1 MTSDRLIAGR
11 YRLSDPI
18 GTGAMGVVWKA
29 TDVRLQRTVAVK
41 QLRLDPGLTPSQA
54 VEARARAMREG
65 RIAARLHHPNA
76 ITVFD
81 VAEEDGRPWL
91 VMEFMDAPSLA
102 ARISG
107 GRTLPP
113 MEVARIGAQA
123 AAALAAAHK
132 AGILHRDV
140 KPGNLLVADDGTVKI
155 TDFGI
160 SRAVGDVTV
169 TATGFLAGTPAYLA
183 PEVARGEDGEPASD
197 VFALGSTLYAAVTGS
212 PPFGEGDNP
221 LAVLHAVARG
231 QVQPPQ
237 HAGALGPV
245 LMQLLAPTPEARPTM
260 RQAAEVLEGVAVG
273 RPASVLPPG
282 GYPRTAVLA
291 GPGGTTV
298 LPDPNRFGGPPPND
312 PRSVPPGPRVNAFRP
327 AYGPGSG
334 APGAYGPVTPGYGPG
349 TPGFGPGGSGHS
361 PGTPGYGPGTPGSAP
376 GFEPGAPG
384 SGPAQVP
391 QGPLSGPAPDGG
403 QRGGGA
409 NSVPAA
415 GGGSSSASGA
425 SGSKEVAGAQAKGS
439 GEAVELSKRDG
450 AIAGAAVGAASAS
463 KLGDA
468 GSTGGKAADAAASG
482 SEASGSGADDSA
494 AIAGSAAAGG
504 PAAGSTSADAG
515 TADAGS
521 AASGAPAAGSGGPG
535 ATPAPATTANLGTTA
550 SSDAAPGLGTATSSD
565 SAPNLG
571 TATSSDSAP
580 SPGTA
585 APSDSATSLG
595 AAASSAAASS
605 GPAPAGPAHSGSR
618 PSSPTPSGPTPSDT
632 PTPDPTTALPYTPDY
647 AAFAAAARPAPT
659 PLEYT
664 PPRRDPA
671 AGKRLQ
677 LTALGAIAVAVIV
690 LAGVLIALI
699 ANGTG
704 DEQQAAPPPPPSTS
718 APAPTTE
725 APTTTQPPTSNAP
738 APQNGPPT
746 PEQQAQFVQGYY
758 GMLPGD
764 INGAW
769 AQLSPGYQ
777 AQTGGFGAYSQFW
790 STIRGVRVGAVTPSG
805 PDTVVANLTYTLA
818 GGGTSSENRW
828 FRVSSEGGR
837 FVISGSGL

>member
-41 QLRLDPGLTPSQA
+41 QLRLDPQLTPSQR

-123 AAALAAAHK
+123 AAALAAAHR

-140 KPGNLLVADDGTVKI
+140 KPGNLLVGDDGTVKI

-231 QVQPPQ
+231 HVQPPQ

-245 LMQLLAPTPEARPTM
+245 LMHLLAPTPEARPTM
-260 RQAAEVLEGVAVG
+260 QEAAGVLEGVAVG
-273 RPASVLPPG
+273 RPAGPTSVLPPG

-291 GPGGTTV
+291 GPSGTTV
-298 LPDPNRFGGPPPND
+298 LPDPGRFGGPPPND
-312 PRSVPPGPRVNAFRP
+312 PRSAPPPGPRVNAFRP
-327 AYGPGSG
+327 AYGPRAG
-334 APGAYGPVTPGYGPG
+334 APGV
-349 TPGFGPGGSGHS
+349 
-361 PGTPGYGPGTPGSAP
+361 YGPGTPGSGP
-376 GFEPGAPG
+376 VAPG
-384 SGPAQVP
+384 SGPARVP
-391 QGPLSGPAPDGG
+391 QGPPSGPTGGSVAGARGAPGAESAPAPGSGERVELRKRDG
-403 QRGGGA
+403 
-409 NSVPAA
+409 SVAA
-415 GGGSSSASGA
+415 GVASAAVAPNSGDGEGAAEDSGVAGSASPSDDASSAASSAAGSAAPNSDAVSAASDSGATAGPAEGGA
-425 SGSKEVAGAQAKGS
+425 SGSGAAGKSAGDAASGAGAADDSSTPGDVLAGS
-439 GEAVELSKRDG
+439 A
-450 AIAGAAVGAASAS
+450 AAVGAASD
-463 KLGDA
+463 GV
-468 GSTGGKAADAAASG
+468 
-482 SEASGSGADDSA
+482 
-494 AIAGSAAAGG
+494 
-504 PAAGSTSADAG
+504 SADAG
-515 TADAGS
+515 AAAPSAGGPGAAGPSGTGPSGTGPS
-521 AASGAPAAGSGGPG
+521 AAAPGAAGSGPSASG
-535 ATPAPATTANLGTTA
+535 TA
-550 SSDAAPGLGTATSSD
+550 SD
-565 SAPNLG
+565 
-571 TATSSDSAP
+571 
-580 SPGTA
+580 
-585 APSDSATSLG
+585 
-595 AAASSAAASS
+595 S
-605 GPAPAGPAHSGSR
+605 GPN
-618 PSSPTPSGPTPSDT
+618 
-632 PTPDPTTALPYTPDY
+632 PDPTTALPPAANDSPYTPDY
-647 AAFAAAARPAPT
+647 AAFAAAARPTPVT

-677 LTALGAIAVAVIV
+677 LTALGAIALAVIL

-699 ANGTG
+699 ARGTG
-704 DEQQAAPPPPPSTS
+704 DDDQQAAPPPPSPSAVTTQ

-725 APTTTQPPTSNAP
+725 APAPATSNAP

-746 PEQQAQFVQGYY
+746 TEQQAQFVQGYY

-790 STIRGVRVGAVTPSG
+790 STIRGVRVGSITPTG
-805 PDTVVANLTYTLA
+805 PDTVVASLTYTLA
-818 GGGTSSENRW
+818 GGGTSSESRW
-828 FRVSSEGGR
+828 FRVANEGGR
-837 FVISGSGL
+837 FLLAGSGL

>member
-41 QLRLDPGLTPSQA
+41 QLRLDPGLTPSQK

-123 AAALAAAHK
+123 AAALGAAHR

-140 KPGNLLVADDGTVKI
+140 KPGNLLVGDDGTVKI

-231 QVQPPQ
+231 HVQPPQ

-245 LMQLLAPTPEARPTM
+245 LMQLLAPTPDARPTM
-260 RQAAEVLEGVAVG
+260 QEAAGVLEGVAVG
-273 RPASVLPPG
+273 RPAGPTTVLPPG

-291 GPGGTTV
+291 GPSGTTV
-298 LPDPNRFGGPPPND
+298 LPDPGRFGGPPPND
-312 PRSVPPGPRVNAFRP
+312 PRSVPPPGPRANAFRP

-334 APGAYGPVTPGYGPG
+334 APGVYGPG
-349 TPGFGPGGSGHS
+349 NGPV
-361 PGTPGYGPGTPGSAP
+361 
-376 GFEPGAPG
+376 APG
-384 SGPAQVP
+384 SGPARVP
-391 QGPLSGPAPDGG
+391 QGPTGGSVAGAGGGPGAESAPAPGSGERVELRKRDG
-403 QRGGGA
+403 
-409 NSVPAA
+409 SPAA
-415 GGGSSSASGA
+415 GVAAAVSVAAASNSGAGGSAAADSGAASPSDDASGAASSAAGSAAPGSDAAGAISDSGATAAPADGGA
-425 SGSKEVAGAQAKGS
+425 SGSGTAGT
-439 GEAVELSKRDG
+439 
-450 AIAGAAVGAASAS
+450 SA
-463 KLGDA
+463 GDA
-468 GSTGGKAADAAASG
+468 
-482 SEASGSGADDSA
+482 ASGSGAAEKSADGGASGSGAAGRSAGDAASGSGAAGRSAGDAASGSGATDD
-494 AIAGSAAAGG
+494 SAAAGG
-504 PAAGSTSADAG
+504 VL
-515 TADAGS
+515 AGS
-521 AASGAPAAGSGGPG
+521 AVAAGGVSADSGAAAPSAAGSGPSASGTAPG
-535 ATPAPATTANLGTTA
+535 ADPNPDPATTALPPTA
-550 SSDAAPGLGTATSSD
+550 G
-565 SAPNLG
+565 
-571 TATSSDSAP
+571 
-580 SPGTA
+580 
-585 APSDSATSLG
+585 
-595 AAASSAAASS
+595 
-605 GPAPAGPAHSGSR
+605 
-618 PSSPTPSGPTPSDT
+618 
-632 PTPDPTTALPYTPDY
+632 DPPYTPDY
-647 AAFAAAARPAPT
+647 AAFAAAARPTPVT

-677 LTALGAIAVAVIV
+677 LTALGAIALAVIV

-699 ANGTG
+699 ARGTG
-704 DEQQAAPPPPPSTS
+704 DDDQQAAPPSTS
-718 APAPTTE
+718 AVTTEAPAPTTE
-725 APTTTQPPTSNAP
+725 APAPATSNAP

-790 STIRGVRVGAVTPSG
+790 STIRGVRVGSITPTG
-805 PDTVVANLTYTLA
+805 PDTVVASLTYTLA
-818 GGGTSSENRW
+818 GGGTSSESRW
-828 FRVSSEGGR
+828 FRVANEGGR
-837 FVISGSGL
+837 VLIAGSGL

>member
-140 KPGNLLVADDGTVKI
+140 KPGNLLVGDDGTVKI

-231 QVQPPQ
+231 HVQPPQ

-245 LMQLLAPTPEARPTM
+245 LMQLLAPTPEGRPTM

-273 RPASVLPPG
+273 RPAGPTSVPPG

-298 LPDPNRFGGPPPND
+298 LPDPNRFSGPPPID

-327 AYGPGSG
+327 AYGPGAG
-334 APGAYGPVTPGYGPG
+334 APGAYGPVTPGSGPG
-349 TPGFGPGGSGHS
+349 A
-361 PGTPGYGPGTPGSAP
+361 PGYGPGTPGYGPRAS
-376 GFEPGAPG
+376 GSGPGASGNGPGTPG
-384 SGPAQVP
+384 SGPARVP
-391 QGPLSGPAPDGG
+391 QGPPSGPAESGAGSRPDGG
-403 QRGGGA
+403 QSGDGA
-409 NSVPAA
+409 NSVPVAGTGSPSAPDAGDSAA
-415 GGGSSSASGA
+415 RAGTGKGA
-425 SGSKEVAGAQAKGS
+425 AEVAKAHGESS
-439 GEAVELSKRDG
+439 GERVELSKRGG
-450 AIAGAAVGAASAS
+450 AVAAGALAGSSAGAGEAGSTPAGGDSAPSDGAASDSEA
-463 KLGDA
+463 A
-468 GSTGGKAADAAASG
+468 GSAADALVAGVGTAVG
-482 SEASGSGADDSA
+482 GAT
-494 AIAGSAAAGG
+494 AGSAAAGSRAEGDTSADGGDSAAGGTVARDFAAGGPVTGDSVAGGTAAGDPAASG
-504 PAAGSTSADAG
+504 PAAGDSV
-515 TADAGS
+515 
-521 AASGAPAAGSGGPG
+521 ASGPAAGDSVADGPIAGGPIGGGRG
-535 ATPAPATTANLGTTA
+535 AG
-550 SSDAAPGLGTATSSD
+550 D
-565 SAPNLG
+565 SAG
-571 TATSSDSAP
+571 
-580 SPGTA
+580 
-585 APSDSATSLG
+585 
-595 AAASSAAASS
+595 S
-605 GPAPAGPAHSGSR
+605 GPAP
-618 PSSPTPSGPTPSDT
+618 SDT
-632 PTPDPTTALPYTPDY
+632 PAPDPTTALPYTPDY
-647 AAFAAAARPAPT
+647 AAFAAAARPT

-704 DEQQAAPPPPPSTS
+704 DDQQAAPPPPSPS
-718 APAPTTE
+718 APPAPATE
-725 APTTTQPPTSNAP
+725 APAPTTTQPPATSNAP

-746 PEQQAQFVQGYY
+746 PEQRAQFVQGYY

-764 INGAW
+764 ISGAW

-790 STIRGVRVGAVTPSG
+790 STIRGVRVGSVTPSG
-805 PDTVVANLTYTLA
+805 PDTVVASLTYTLA
-818 GGGTSSENRW
+818 GGGTSSESRW
-828 FRVSSEGGR
+828 FRVSNEGGR
-837 FVISGSGL
+837 LVISGSGL

>member
-41 QLRLDPGLTPSQA
+41 QLRLDPGLTPAQT

-183 PEVARGEDGEPASD
+183 PEVARGENGETASD

-231 QVQPPQ
+231 HVQPPQ

-273 RPASVLPPG
+273 RPAGPAPVLPPG

-298 LPDPNRFGGPPPND
+298 LPDPNRFSGPPPSD

-334 APGAYGPVTPGYGPG
+334 AQGANGPATPGYGPVS
-349 TPGFGPGGSGHS
+349 PGHGPGS
-361 PGTPGYGPGTPGSAP
+361 PGYGPASPGHGPATPGYGPGTPGS
-376 GFEPGAPG
+376 
-384 SGPAQVP
+384 GPAPVP
-391 QGPLSGPAPDGG
+391 QGPPSGPGSAVG
-403 QRGGGA
+403 
-409 NSVPAA
+409 SVPGAGNSAA
-415 GGGSSSASGA
+415 
-425 SGSKEVAGAQAKGS
+425 
-439 GEAVELSKRDG
+439 
-450 AIAGAAVGAASAS
+450 
-463 KLGDA
+463 
-468 GSTGGKAADAAASG
+468 STGGTAAAG
-482 SEASGSGADDSA
+482 SEERVELTEKRG
-494 AIAGSAAAGG
+494 GSAAAGALAG
-504 PAAGSTSADAG
+504 AGGAAAASEAGDSTGSDASGSDPVAASGGAASSPAAEGADATDSATDG
-515 TADAGS
+515 PSAKQGAANS
-521 AASGAPAAGSGGPG
+521 AAASGAADSGAAS
-535 ATPAPATTANLGTTA
+535 
-550 SSDAAPGLGTATSSD
+550 GTAD
-565 SAPNLG
+565 SGAASGAADSGAASG
-571 TATSSDSAP
+571 TADS
-580 SPGTA
+580 
-585 APSDSATSLG
+585 G
-595 AAASSAAASS
+595 AASGAADSGAAS
-605 GPAPAGPAHSGSR
+605 
-618 PSSPTPSGPTPSDT
+618 
-632 PTPDPTTALPYTPDY
+632 
-647 AAFAAAARPAPT
+647 
-659 PLEYT
+659 
-664 PPRRDPA
+664 
-671 AGKRLQ
+671 
-677 LTALGAIAVAVIV
+677 
-690 LAGVLIALI
+690 
-699 ANGTG
+699 GT
-704 DEQQAAPPPPPSTS
+704 
-718 APAPTTE
+718 
-725 APTTTQPPTSNAP
+725 
-738 APQNGPPT
+738 
-746 PEQQAQFVQGYY
+746 
-758 GMLPGD
+758 
-764 INGAW
+764 
-769 AQLSPGYQ
+769 
-777 AQTGGFGAYSQFW
+777 
-790 STIRGVRVGAVTPSG
+790 
-805 PDTVVANLTYTLA
+805 
-818 GGGTSSENRW
+818 
-828 FRVSSEGGR
+828 
-837 FVISGSGL
+837 